1 MAKRNV
7 RDFTEGSI
15 VSHLV
20 AFATPMLLGNVFQAL
35 YSTVDSFWV
44 GRFLGAEALAAVS
57 VGFPII
63 FALTS
68 LAIGLT
74 IATTTL
80 VSQSFGAKDYPQI
93 AHISAN
99 TITLLSMLG
108 IFFAFTGYFFRN
120 QLIELV
126 GTPADIKEMAV
137 SYLGICSLGFPVVYA
152 YNVAGAILRGMGDS
166 RTPLN
171 ALIVATL
178 INNVLDPILIFG
190 VGPIPKMGVAGAA
203 IATIFAQLIA
213 SIVALVGVFRTVSFR
228 RRFRDFLRIDKR
240 ITGLS
245 FKIGLPSAVQQSL
258 VSFGAMV
265 VVSIVNKYGFVEAAA
280 LGVGNRLD
288 QFTLMPAMSLSTAVS
303 ALVGQNLGAGKLD
316 RVKET
321 VASGC
326 KLSLGIALCTFA
338 VMQLF
343 PRTVFLLFTKDAVLL
358 DSGVR
363 YLRSVSFIYI
373 PMSLHFILQGVMRG
387 AGDTIPTMLIALGAL
402 WMIRLPSALV
412 MSGPFGMGISGVW
425 LAFPM
430 SGTFTLIMNYIYY
443 KRGKWAS
450 KRLIRHE
457 AIQASLDDL

>member
-1 MAKRNV
+1 MAKRNI

-15 VSHLV
+15 ASHLI
-20 AFATPMLLGNVFQAL
+20 AFSMPMLLGNIFQAL

-44 GRFLGAEALAAVS
+44 GKFLGPEALASVS
-57 VGFPII
+57 VSFPII

-80 VSQSFGAKDYPQI
+80 VSQSFGAKDYSQI
-93 AHISAN
+93 AHVSAN
-99 TITLLSMLG
+99 TMTLLGLIG
-108 IFFAFTGYFFRN
+108 LVFAAGGFLFRG
-120 QLIELV
+120 QLIDLV
-126 GTPADIKEMAV
+126 GTPSNIRPDAIA
-137 SYLGICSLGFPVVYA
+137 YLGVCSLGFPVVYL
-152 YNVAGAILRGMGDS
+152 YNVAGAILRGVGDS

-178 INNVLDPILIFG
+178 LNIVLDPMMIFG
-190 VGPIPKMGVAGAA
+190 WGPFPRMGVAGAA
-203 IATIFAQLIA
+203 LATIIAQA
-213 SIVALVGVFRTVSFR
+213 VATIVAMMGVFKTISFKR
-228 RRFRDFLRIDKR
+228 NITDFLKLDGK
-240 ITGLS
+240 ITALS

-258 VSFGAMV
+258 VSFGAMT
-265 VVSIVNKYGFVEAAA
+265 VVSIVNRFGYIEAAA

-316 RVKET
+316 RVNET
-321 VASGC
+321 VVTGS

-343 PRTVFLLFTKDAVLL
+343 PKAVFSLFANDAGLL

-363 YLRSVSFIYI
+363 YLRTVSFVYL

-402 WMIRLPSALV
+402 WFVRVPVALLL
-412 MSGPFGMGISGVW
+412 SGKPGIGVTGVW
-425 LAFPM
+425 LAFPL
-430 SGTFTLIMNYIYY
+430 SGLVTLLLNYLYY
-443 KRGKWAS
+443 KYGKWAD
-450 KRLIRHE
+450 KKLIRQGVAPSVIE
-457 AIQASLDDL
+457 DL